1 MTMLGNASTSG
12 VGAATPATARVLR
25 SRHIL
30 LETQFDALVN
40 RLATLRPP
48 LTANTTS
55 SEVRALA
62 DHLLEIAA
70 AVDYYIGRVGRELA
84 YNAPCAIESG
94 LFVDQLRGALEGN
107 ATFEINRVAD
117 ILAEDEP

>member
-1 MTMLGNASTSG
+1 MTMLGNSSSSG
-12 VGAATPATARVLR
+12 AGVFTPATAHKPH
-25 SRHIL
+25 SKHIL

-48 LTANTTS
+48 LTANATS
-55 SEVRALA
+55 TEVRALA
-62 DHLLEIAA
+62 EHLLEIAA

-84 YNAPCAIESG
+84 YNAPCAIASG

-117 ILAEDEP
+117 ILAEDER

>member
-1 MTMLGNASTSG
+1 MNMTQTMPSK
-12 VGAATPATARVLR
+12 AADRH

-48 LTANTTS
+48 LTANATS
-55 SEVRALA
+55 TEVRALA
-62 DHLLEIAA
+62 DHLLEIASA
-70 AVDYYIGRVGRELA
+70 IDYYIGRVGRELA

-117 ILAEDEP
+117 ILAEDEQ